1 MMDGAGNAYF
11 LEVNTAPG
19 MTDHSLP
26 PKAARAVGIEYRD
39 LVVRVLALTLK
50 D

>member
-1 MMDGAGNAYF
+1 AYF

-26 PKAARAVGIEYRD
+26 PKAARAIGISYSE
-39 LVVRVLALTLK
+39 LVVKVLSLTLN

>member
-1 MMDGAGNAYF
+1 MLDATGNAYF

-26 PKAARAVGIEYRD
+26 PKAARSIGIGYSE
-39 LVVRVLALTLK
+39 LVVKVLSLTLN